1 MTCEEALHNLVTY
14 LDNELELAE
23 RDRLDEHLKV
33 CRACFSRLEFEK
45 RLKDRLTET
54 KRAKP
59 TAQLEARVRAL
70 LRRY

>member
-14 LDNELELAE
+14 LDNELDLSE
-23 RDRLDEHLKV
+23 RDRLDQHLKV

-45 RLKDRLTET
+45 RLKERLAET
-54 KRAKP
+54 KRTKP
-59 TAQLEARVRAL
+59 TAQLDARVRTL